1 MRTLYD
7 FLGALPDD
15 DAENLRAAF
24 RKAAKSAHPDLNPGD
39 PDAPLKFRQLVR
51 ANDILS
57 DEKQRAAY
65 DRLLALALREREVVP
80 KRIVAAAIWRVT
92 NGIAWGVIFLAGTLV
107 VSVAGYVLL
116 GLVTSTPRAPAQM
129 TQVLETQVFG
139 TQVIG
144 HEPPQAS
151 AMTTGLSHARGLTD
165 RPDKVETVGADM
177 KLDEDPADFKQ
188 ATSPNAAAAAAQSA
202 VGATESADVP
212 RVRDFATNDARHYRE
227 RGILAYRT
235 GDLHLALVD
244 FDLAIQYDPNS
255 PDAYID
261 RAIVFYRMG
270 DRKRA
275 FADVTQAK
283 RIHQESNR
291 STTLPLASAP

>member
-24 RKAAKSAHPDLNPGD
+24 RKAAKRAHPDLNPGD

-65 DRLLALALREREVVP
+65 DRLLALALREREVAR
-80 KRIVAAAIWRVT
+80 KRVAAAAIWRVT
-92 NGIAWGVIFLAGTLV
+92 NGIAWGVIFVAGALV
-107 VSVAGYVLL
+107 VSVGGYALF
-116 GLVTSTPRAPAQM
+116 GLVDATARAPAQM
-129 TQVLETQVFG
+129 TQVF
-139 TQVIG
+139 G
-144 HEPPQAS
+144 HEPQAP
-151 AMTTGLSHARGLTD
+151 AVTTGLSHTRGLTD
-165 RPDKVETVGADM
+165 RPNKLETVGAAM
-177 KLDEDPADFKQ
+177 KLNEDPADFKQ
-188 ATSPNAAAAAAQSA
+188 ATAPNADAPAAQVS
-202 VGATESADVP
+202 ATESAPVP
-212 RVRDFATNDARHYRE
+212 RVRDFATDDARHYRE
-227 RGILAYRT
+227 RGILAYRI

-261 RAIVFYRMG
+261 RAIVFYRLG

-291 STTLPLASAP
+291 SKALPVASAP